1 MSHPMSQASDP
12 MPRYRILCCVFPF
25 WSVERQ
31 LRDLGG
37 RSWTESG
44 AIERRSGDIHPRA
57 GEADRRG
64 GREPG
69 REPGRESGRESD
81 RERGR
86 LLPAESLDSSAVDGC
101 RSEGRGE
108 GRWRHPRAMS
118 RVWVPDDLTHPMP
131 QDAAQHVSSLD
142 NGLASRIT
150 GRAILVV
157 QAKRGVRTVIAT
169 CRRGLRDGVRPGMTL
184 VQAQALL
191 CAHEGPTEG
200 HGRGAIRGGQ
210 SQPSRSSKATPPHT
224 KCPIGKHLESA
235 PRRGDSFLGEQDF
248 AGVDADTSIVVEHD
262 PRRDA
267 AALRALATR
276 LLLVVPTVALRTLSD
291 AVDESIDLDAA
302 SSSWR
307 TPGEAVVWGDLTGC
321 ERLLEQRYGGEE
333 GFLDSLQH
341 RLERRGWTV
350 RVAIGPTPGIG
361 WAVARFARSPDPGN
375 TRHDQTE
382 SSASTTHARSH
393 SSRIILPGGEA
404 EAIRELPIECL
415 RLRREEE
422 TALREVQVERVQHLL
437 DISRIELGERFR
449 GEGES
454 ARANKQGRAPKARPR
469 SGSRRLASQADPQAD
484 QAPKLQGQHT
494 ASHAAS
500 RCSAE
505 YGSPRPHSTRN
516 ASSNL
521 FPSVLHRLDQ
531 CLGTLPEPLVPLR
544 AHPTYRVRH
553 SFDAPIQHPEA
564 IELITVDLIDQLC
577 RSVQRSERGISRI
590 RWTAERTHARPLVV
604 TFDLSIPTRQRDQLW
619 ALLHPHLE
627 RLPIEMSGHGF
638 GNARKRS
645 KRRRTQRHAGH
656 DGHAGERDNPVPAGE
671 TTLRVASDGID
682 AIVLE
687 ALRTLSVPH
696 HQVGLMPTGLQQAA
710 CNRASWSRLSDGM
723 PNETQHLAPTALD
736 PAALAC
742 ADRISARLGRQ
753 RVLCGAH
760 QASHEPE
767 RAWERVPWDAVL
779 KVGGQFGQG
788 ITRDRHGITM
798 GSHEAY
804 GGREGASLPP
814 HAPRGDR
821 PPWLLDPP
829 QLVLVTRGATED
841 RPSLPVFQ
849 WRFQWRGHLY
859 RIIESDGWECLMAH
873 GGIARQPQPESVRP
887 AAGTAEPHAPT
898 VPSSGCTA

>member
-1 MSHPMSQASDP
+1 
-12 MPRYRILCCVFPF
+12 
-25 WSVERQ
+25 
-31 LRDLGG
+31 
-37 RSWTESG
+37 
-44 AIERRSGDIHPRA
+44 
-57 GEADRRG
+57 
-64 GREPG
+64 
-69 REPGRESGRESD
+69 
-81 RERGR
+81 
-86 LLPAESLDSSAVDGC
+86 
-101 RSEGRGE
+101 
-108 GRWRHPRAMS
+108 
-118 RVWVPDDLTHPMP
+118 
-131 QDAAQHVSSLD
+131 
-142 NGLASRIT
+142 
-150 GRAILVV
+150 
-157 QAKRGVRTVIAT
+157 
-169 CRRGLRDGVRPGMTL
+169 
-184 VQAQALL
+184 
-191 CAHEGPTEG
+191 
-200 HGRGAIRGGQ
+200 
-210 SQPSRSSKATPPHT
+210 
-224 KCPIGKHLESA
+224 
-235 PRRGDSFLGEQDF
+235 
-248 AGVDADTSIVVEHD
+248 
-262 PRRDA
+262 
-267 AALRALATR
+267 
-276 LLLVVPTVALRTLSD
+276 
-291 AVDESIDLDAA
+291 
-302 SSSWR
+302 
-307 TPGEAVVWGDLTGC
+307 
-321 ERLLEQRYGGEE
+321 
-333 GFLDSLQH
+333 
-341 RLERRGWTV
+341 
-350 RVAIGPTPGIG
+350 
-361 WAVARFARSPDPGN
+361 
-375 TRHDQTE
+375 
-382 SSASTTHARSH
+382 
-393 SSRIILPGGEA
+393 
-404 EAIRELPIECL
+404 
-415 RLRREEE
+415 
-422 TALREVQVERVQHLL
+422 
-437 DISRIELGERFR
+437 
-449 GEGES
+449 
-454 ARANKQGRAPKARPR
+454 
-469 SGSRRLASQADPQAD
+469 
-484 QAPKLQGQHT
+484 
-494 ASHAAS
+494 
-500 RCSAE
+500 
-505 YGSPRPHSTRN
+505 
-516 ASSNL
+516 
-521 FPSVLHRLDQ
+521 LDQ

-544 AHPTYRVRH
+544 THPTYRVRH

-859 RIIESDGWECLMAH
+859 RIIDTDGWECLDGTWWDRTPTTAGERPSRRWYCRATCTDGSVFWMYSVTSVGAERPRMFDIEDEHRAAAPDETPSGTTTRDTIPSNTRAWWLH
-873 GGIARQPQPESVRP
+873 GGWF
-887 AAGTAEPHAPT
+887 
-898 VPSSGCTA
+898 